1 MQFMIKNFLSKILH
15 PSLRK
20 KIRTLKMLQMSISF
34 YFIKKKK
41 RIFEYNW
48 IYFPYPP
55 IKKNQPW

>member
-34 YFIKKKK
+34 FL
-41 RIFEYNW
+41 
-48 IYFPYPP
+48 
-55 IKKNQPW
+55 